1 LPPRMAPV
9 QLSGIPEDAM
19 EKFMKLAGLGAAGVA
34 AGTFVLYAALIFVFR
49 PVSNGGFDHVL
60 WRLVS
65 VAMLIPVSILA
76 GAHRAF
82 AKQLKDGVSRMP
94 R

>member
-1 LPPRMAPV
+1 
-9 QLSGIPEDAM
+9 M

-34 AGTFVLYAALIFVFR
+34 GGTFLLYGALILVFR
-49 PVSNGGFDHVL
+49 PVPNGGFDHVG
-60 WRLVS
+60 WRLVT

-76 GAHRAF
+76 GAHLAF

>member
-1 LPPRMAPV
+1 
-9 QLSGIPEDAM
+9 M

-34 AGTFVLYAALIFVFR
+34 VGTFVLYAALVFVFR

-60 WRLVS
+60 WRLVT

-76 GAHRAF
+76 GAHLAF